1 MTRIVVAF
9 WRPSSKPAQR
19 GVGAR
24 GIGATPESG
33 WGEAKN
39 CPATARGDDDDLG
52 WIAERL
58 AMGTPGYVVDTRR
71 KDNEFSKYA
80 NLRD

>member
-1 MTRIVVAF
+1 MA
-9 WRPSSKPAQR
+9 WA
-19 GVGAR
+19 
-24 GIGATPESG
+24 
-33 WGEAKN
+33 
-39 CPATARGDDDDLG
+39 

-58 AMGTPGYVVDTRR
+58 AMGTPGYVVDTMR

>member
-1 MTRIVVAF
+1 MT
-9 WRPSSKPAQR
+9 
-19 GVGAR
+19 
-24 GIGATPESG
+24 
-33 WGEAKN
+33 
-39 CPATARGDDDDLG
+39 LG

-58 AMGTPGYVVDTRR
+58 AMGTPGYVVETLR